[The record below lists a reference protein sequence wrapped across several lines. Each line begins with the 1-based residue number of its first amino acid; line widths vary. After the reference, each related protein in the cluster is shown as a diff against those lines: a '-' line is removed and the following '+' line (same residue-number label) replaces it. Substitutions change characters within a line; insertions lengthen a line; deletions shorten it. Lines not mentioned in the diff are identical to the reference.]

1 MNVTRGIA
9 LKAGLGTALSLLG
22 PSAAR
27 ASDLRSYREE
37 GSVRMSHHLDT
48 PEAAQNGQ
56 LFIDDLYVFPGD
68 ARTVFIMDINS
79 NINGHFQ
86 EPGFHHDARY
96 EFKVHFDGADVEG
109 LTYRVTFGDA
119 NSAGQQPLQLHAL
132 TGNEARQD
140 SATGQLVLQGRTG
153 ETAIAGNTRLWAG
166 GRIADSFYIDLSLL
180 GIVNSAIRNGTA
192 PALSQWQ
199 PQNAKNSFAGTTVE
213 SIVLE
218 VTHQHPQLKPGARIG
233 VWCATKLATDAG
245 GWRQINRGG
254 HPMMW
259 PIFWPDDIHFTN
271 PQNARQPSQDY
282 AAIGKAIGDQIAAV
296 VAASGTSG
304 DPQAY
309 GQTVA
314 RELFPDVLHYVVGTP
329 ASYGFAGRNGRTMA
343 DNAPEVMLSLVSG
356 TAVPSGLKASVA
368 QNQRAKDFPYVVR
381 A

>member
-1 MNVTRGIA
+1 
-9 LKAGLGTALSLLG
+9 
-22 PSAAR
+22 
-27 ASDLRSYREE
+27 
-37 GSVRMSHHLDT
+37 
-48 PEAAQNGQ
+48 
-56 LFIDDLYVFPGD
+56 
-68 ARTVFIMDINS
+68 
-79 NINGHFQ
+79 
-86 EPGFHHDARY
+86 
-96 EFKVHFDGADVEG
+96 
-109 LTYRVTFGDA
+109 
-119 NSAGQQPLQLHAL
+119 
-132 TGNEARQD
+132 
-140 SATGQLVLQGRTG
+140 
-153 ETAIAGNTRLWAG
+153 
-166 GRIADSFYIDLSLL
+166 
-180 GIVNSAIRNGTA
+180 
-192 PALSQWQ
+192 
-199 PQNAKNSFAGTTVE
+199 
-213 SIVLE
+213 
-218 VTHQHPQLKPGARIG
+218 
-233 VWCATKLATDAG
+233 
-245 GWRQINRGG
+245 
-254 HPMMW
+254 MMW